1 MGTCN
6 YERSRKLGTSNIN
19 KKGKPK
25 KENKHTVKEGSINL
39 DIDIDNSKSNDDDNN
54 NNNNKN
60 NNKNNKN
67 NNRNN
72 DNNNNRNNNIN
83 NSRVKNQKKKDKN
96 SSSIQNDKVT
106 INSTRTIE
114 TEKVAFPPGENYYQL
129 IKDSNKSQLIG
140 ISDKLS
146 EKVELFFSL
155 THVKNPDDE
164 HSFAISIINNVRIGV
179 TTYLGKLENK
189 SGNEIEFGTSF
200 EVDFF
205 FEREQKIIIEP
216 IINNDIIEKQHE
228 EFSLCKLMTRMD
240 NKFSIELE
248 DIGTLEINYKKIEK
262 QNNELKDETSI
273 FQFSIILNNNIFN
286 NEEDLKGIYFV
297 IRNIKDG
304 KRKRPVYKS
313 HEYDFILNEKKQTS
327 FISLDSNILCNNDDS
342 PIFFELYSPKINKA
356 EFIGFCSFNI
366 KKLKSNLN
374 SDKTE
379 QIEIKSQNNGK
390 LGTLEIIY
398 SCSKI
403 ITFEQY
409 IKNGQINLDIAIDY
423 TESNGLP
430 SSKNSLHYIKV
441 EGGNDYEKAIK
452 SCGKIIANYDYD
464 QLFPVYGFGGIPK
477 NSNSNK
483 VSHCFNINFEDNPEI
498 QTIENVIKTY
508 RESLDKVTFSGPTY
522 FAPVI
527 EKVMSEINDDLEN
540 NKEENHYYILLILT
554 DGVIID
560 MKETVNSIVEAS
572 KLPLSIVIVGI
583 GDADFENMRFL
594 DGDDK
599 PLVNSFGEIRK
610 RDIVQF
616 VEFNTFI
623 NNNAIGDDNKE
634 LAEEV
639 LKEIPRQIEE
649 YYKFCGKFYDKPS
662 DD

>member
-1 MGTCN
+1 MGICSDNKRRKYKNKYNEGTDSQN
-6 YERSRKLGTSNIN
+6 NFNGYENNNMIKD
-19 KKGKPK
+19 
-25 KENKHTVKEGSINL
+25 E
-39 DIDIDNSKSNDDDNN
+39 NN
-54 NNNNKN
+54 NNNYSNLINKN
-60 NNKNNKN
+60 KIKDENNNQNNYSKKINNKKST
-67 NNRNN
+67 
-72 DNNNNRNNNIN
+72 NNIN
-83 NSRVKNQKKKDKN
+83 NSQVINQKKE
-96 SSSIQNDKVT
+96 SIKT
-106 INSTRTIE
+106 SKLKS
-114 TEKVAFPPGENYYQL
+114 EKVAFPKGENYYQL
-129 IKDSNKSQLIG
+129 IVDSNRTELIRR
-140 ISDKLS
+140 DDNLS

-164 HSFAISIINNVRIGV
+164 HSFAISIINNTRIGIK
-179 TTYLGKLENK
+179 TYLGQLENK
-189 SGNEIEFGTSF
+189 TGNEIEYGSSF
-200 EVDFF
+200 LVDFF

-216 IINNDIIEKQHE
+216 IINNNKTENKE
-228 EFSLCKLMTRMD
+228 TEFSLCKLMTRMD
-240 NKFSIELE
+240 NKLSIDIE
-248 DIGTLEINYKKIEK
+248 DIGTLEISYKKKEN
-262 QNNELKDETSI
+262 QNNELNGETSI
-273 FQFSIILNNNIFN
+273 FQFNILLNNDIFN
-286 NEEDLKGIYFV
+286 TEESLKGIYFV

-304 KRKRPVYKS
+304 KIKRPVYKS
-313 HEYDFILNEKKQTS
+313 HEYDFRLNEKKKTS

-356 EFIGFCSFNI
+356 EFIGYCSFNI

-374 SDKTE
+374 NDKTE
-379 QIEIKSQNNGK
+379 MIEIKSQENGK

-430 SSKNSLHYIKV
+430 SSKDSLHYIKA

-464 QLFPVYGFGGIPK
+464 NQFPVYGFGGIPQ

-483 VSHCFNINFEDNPEI
+483 VSHCFNINFDNNPEI
-498 QTIENVIKTY
+498 QTIDNVIKKY
-508 RESLDKVTFSGPTY
+508 RESLNKVTFSGPTY

-527 EKVMSEINDDLEN
+527 KKVMKEINNDLEEN
-540 NKEENHYYILLILT
+540 QDENHYYILLILT

-560 MKETVNSIVEAS
+560 MKETVDNIVEAS

-583 GDADFENMRFL
+583 GDADFENMNTL

-616 VEFNTFI
+616 VEFNVFKER
-623 NNNAIGDDNKE
+623 NAIGDDNKE

-649 YYKFCGKFYDKPS
+649 YYKFCGKFYEKPS